1 MGLLLWKK
9 QKVSLLHSYHCKDVK
24 KEDIP
29 AYSRQMGIGIILIG
43 LGICIS
49 GFLDLLNSKLW
60 WLPISAGFITGFVV
74 LHKTQ
79 MKYNGSWFSI

>member
-1 MGLLLWKK
+1 
-9 QKVSLLHSYHCKDVK
+9 
-24 KEDIP
+24 
-29 AYSRQMGIGIILIG
+29 MGIGIILIG

>member
-1 MGLLLWKK
+1 
-9 QKVSLLHSYHCKDVK
+9 
-24 KEDIP
+24 
-29 AYSRQMGIGIILIG
+29 MGIGIILIG

-74 LHKTQ
+74 LHKAQ